1 MAKVLNP
8 TQLIRNDIVEKR
20 ITCFDIKEFSTLG
33 KIADGMFSSISK
45 LEWKNYG
52 MSVVLKSIKTNIN
65 PSELLFL
72 RKVSFHPNIISF
84 YGLIEGLLSNINAV
98 LHKL

>member
-8 TQLIRNDIVEKR
+8 AQLIRNDIVEKR
-20 ITCFDIKEFSTLG
+20 ITCFDIKEFSTQG

-52 MSVVLKSIKTNIN
+52 MPVVLKSIKTNIN

-84 YGLIEGLLSNINAV
+84 YGLIE
-98 LHKL
+98 